1 MVSNILKSH
10 NFLLLGLNVIF
21 QVLLKRLFPILFLF
35 LLFSCSKNEKPVICF
50 YYWKTILK
58 FSKMEK
64 EVLSENKVQKIYVRY
79 FDIGLHPE
87 TKNPIP
93 VSPIR
98 FDENLNQYAVVPVV
112 FIQNKVMLQPNLDVN
127 DLAEKTFDFIEQI
140 NQKNKISCD
149 EIQIDCDWSLDSKD
163 NYLKFVEVFKKLSKK
178 KLSATIRLHQVKY
191 FKKTK
196 IPNVDS
202 GVLMYYNMGSIA
214 PDSLNSIYDQKAASK
229 YLKSLKKYPLHLD
242 LALPI
247 YSWGVHIRN
256 NKVIG
261 LRSKMN
267 IKDLLQDS
275 NFEKISPIFFRVKQS
290 NYKNGIFYEEKDLLK
305 IEEISTKDLKEMA
318 DDLDENL
325 PQKPKE
331 IIFYD
336 LDEFNLNNYE
346 KNIFEQV
353 ISEF

>member
-1 MVSNILKSH
+1 MLSCTKS
-10 NFLLLGLNVIF
+10 
-21 QVLLKRLFPILFLF
+21 
-35 LLFSCSKNEKPVICF
+35 EKPVISF
-50 YYWKTILK
+50 YYWKTIFK
-58 FSKMEK
+58 FSKTEK
-64 EVLSENKVQKIYVRY
+64 EALINNNVQKLYIRY

-87 TKNPIP
+87 SNFPIP
-93 VSPIR
+93 ISPVR
-98 FDENLNQYAVVPVV
+98 FEENPKVYKIVPVV

-127 DLAEKTFDFIEQI
+127 DLAQKTFGFIEQI
-140 NQKNKISCD
+140 NIKNKIECQ
-149 EIQIDCDWSLDSKD
+149 EIQIDCDWTLKSKE
-163 NYLKFVEVFKKLSKK
+163 NYLKFIEVFKKLSKK

-214 PDSLNSIYDQKAASK
+214 PDSLNSIYDRKVAEK
-229 YLKSLKKYPLHLD
+229 YLKSLKRYPLHLD
-242 LALPI
+242 FAFPI

-267 IKDLLQDS
+267 SSQLEKDS
-275 NFEKISPIFFRVKQS
+275 NFEKTSPIFFRVKQS
-290 NYKNGIFYEEKDLLK
+290 NYKNGVFYEENDLLK
-305 IEEISTKDLKEMA
+305 IEEIKPEDLKEMA
-318 DDLDENL
+318 EDLQDHLVE
-325 PQKPKE
+325 KPNE

-346 KNIFEQV
+346 KNTFKQI
-353 ISEF
+353 ISCF

>member
-1 MVSNILKSH
+1 L
-10 NFLLLGLNVIF
+10 F
-21 QVLLKRLFPILFLF
+21 KRFFPVLFLF
-35 LLFSCSKNEKPVICF
+35 LMLSCSKNEKPIISF

-58 FSKMEK
+58 FSETEK
-64 EVLSENKVQKIYVRY
+64 EALKENNVQKLYVRY

-87 TKNPIP
+87 SNFPIP
-93 VSPIR
+93 ISPIR
-98 FDENLNQYAVVPVV
+98 FEENLEEYTIVPVV
-112 FIQNKVMLQPNLDVN
+112 FIQNKVMLQPNLDVK
-127 DLAEKTFDFIEQI
+127 DLAQKTFDFIEQI
-140 NQKNKISCD
+140 NSKNKIACQ
-149 EIQIDCDWSLDSKD
+149 EIQIDCDWTLKSKE
-163 NYLKFVEVFKKLSKK
+163 NYLKFIEVFKKLSKK

-214 PDSLNSIYDQKAASK
+214 PDSLNSIYDKKVAER
-229 YLKSLKKYPLHLD
+229 YLKSLKRYPLHLD
-242 LALPI
+242 FAFPI

-267 IKDLLQDS
+267 GRELEKDS
-275 NFEKISPIFFRVKQS
+275 NFEKTSPIFFKVKHS
-290 NYKNGIFYEEKDLLK
+290 NYKNGIFYEENDLLK
-305 IEEISTKDLKEMA
+305 IEEIKPEDLKEMA
-318 DDLDENL
+318 EDLQDNL
-325 PQKPKE
+325 VEKPNE

-346 KNIFEQV
+346 KNTFKQI
-353 ISEF
+353 ISCF

>member
-1 MVSNILKSH
+1 MLSCTKS
-10 NFLLLGLNVIF
+10 
-21 QVLLKRLFPILFLF
+21 
-35 LLFSCSKNEKPVICF
+35 EKPVISF
-50 YYWKTILK
+50 YYWKTIFK
-58 FSKMEK
+58 FSKTEK
-64 EVLSENKVQKIYVRY
+64 GALIENNVQKLYVRY

-87 TKNPIP
+87 SNFPIP
-93 VSPIR
+93 ISPIR
-98 FDENLNQYAVVPVV
+98 FEENPKAYTIVPVV

-127 DLAEKTFDFIEQI
+127 ELAQKTFGFIEQI
-140 NQKNKISCD
+140 NSKNKIECQ
-149 EIQIDCDWSLDSKD
+149 EIQIDCDWSLKSKE
-163 NYLKFVEVFKKLSKK
+163 NYLKFIEVFKKLSKK

-214 PDSLNSIYDQKAASK
+214 PDSLNSIYDQNVVAK
-229 YLKSLKKYPLHLD
+229 YLKSLKRYPLHLD
-242 LALPI
+242 FAFPI
-247 YSWGVHIRN
+247 YSWSVHIRN

-267 IKDLLQDS
+267 RRELEKDS

-290 NYKNGIFYEEKDLLK
+290 NYKNGVFYEEDDLLK
-305 IEEISTKDLKEMA
+305 IEEIKPEDLKEMA
-318 DDLDENL
+318 EDLQDNIVE
-325 PQKPKE
+325 KPNE

-346 KNIFEQV
+346 KNTFKQI
-353 ISEF
+353 ISCF

>member
-1 MVSNILKSH
+1 MLSCTKS
-10 NFLLLGLNVIF
+10 
-21 QVLLKRLFPILFLF
+21 
-35 LLFSCSKNEKPVICF
+35 EKPVISF
-50 YYWKTILK
+50 YYWKTIFK
-58 FSKMEK
+58 FSKTEK
-64 EVLSENKVQKIYVRY
+64 EALINNNVQKLYIRY

-87 TKNPIP
+87 SNFPIP
-93 VSPIR
+93 ISPVR
-98 FDENLNQYAVVPVV
+98 FEENPKAYKIVPVV

-127 DLAEKTFDFIEQI
+127 DLAQKTFGFIEQI
-140 NQKNKISCD
+140 NIKNKIECQ
-149 EIQIDCDWSLDSKD
+149 EIQIDCDWTLKSKE
-163 NYLKFVEVFKKLSKK
+163 NYLKFIEVFKKLSKK

-214 PDSLNSIYDQKAASK
+214 PDSLNSIYDKKVAEK
-229 YLKSLKKYPLHLD
+229 YLKSLKRYPLHLD
-242 LALPI
+242 FAFPI

-267 IKDLLQDS
+267 SSELEKDS
-275 NFEKISPIFFRVKQS
+275 NFEKTSPIFFRVKQS
-290 NYKNGIFYEEKDLLK
+290 NYKNGVFYEENDLLK
-305 IEEISTKDLKEMA
+305 IEEIKTEDLKEMA
-318 DDLDENL
+318 EDLQDHLVE
-325 PQKPKE
+325 KPNE

-346 KNIFEQV
+346 KNTFKQI
-353 ISEF
+353 ISCF

>member
-1 MVSNILKSH
+1 ML
-10 NFLLLGLNVIF
+10 
-21 QVLLKRLFPILFLF
+21 
-35 LLFSCSKNEKPVICF
+35 SCSKNEKPIISF

-58 FSKMEK
+58 FSETEK
-64 EVLSENKVQKIYVRY
+64 EALKENNVQKLYVRY

-87 TKNPIP
+87 SNFPIP
-93 VSPIR
+93 ISPIR
-98 FDENLNQYAVVPVV
+98 FEENLKGYTIVPVV

-127 DLAEKTFDFIEQI
+127 DLAQKTFGFIEQI
-140 NQKNKISCD
+140 NSKNKIVSQ
-149 EIQIDCDWSLDSKD
+149 EIQIDCDWTLKSKE
-163 NYLKFVEVFKKLSKK
+163 NYLKFIEVFKKLSKK

-214 PDSLNSIYDQKAASK
+214 PDSLNSIYDQKVAER

-242 LALPI
+242 FAFPI
-247 YSWGVHIRN
+247 YSWGVHIRE

-261 LRSKMN
+261 LRSKMSSASLE
-267 IKDLLQDS
+267 KDS
-275 NFEKISPIFFRVKQS
+275 NFEKTSPIFFRVKHS
-290 NYKNGIFYEEKDLLK
+290 NYKNGVFYEENDLLK
-305 IEEISTKDLKEMA
+305 IEEIKPEDLKEMA
-318 DDLDENL
+318 EDLQGHLVE
-325 PQKPKE
+325 KPNE

-346 KNIFEQV
+346 KNIFKQI
-353 ISEF
+353 ISCF